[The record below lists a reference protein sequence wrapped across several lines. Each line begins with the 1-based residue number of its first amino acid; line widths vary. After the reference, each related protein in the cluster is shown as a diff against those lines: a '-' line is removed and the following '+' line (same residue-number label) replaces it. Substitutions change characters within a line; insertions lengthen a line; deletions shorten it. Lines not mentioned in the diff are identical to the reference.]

1 MVVRHLS
8 NLRAFLW
15 RYLLRLFLLG
25 LDLVDPV
32 LEGVGD
38 PRGEVPERD
47 AEEQA
52 LGRNSIDIFGTS
64 PNLCPIVIVFG
75 VLRHV

>member
-8 NLRAFLW
+8 NVRAFLW
-15 RYLLRLFLLG
+15 RCLLAPLLLLC

-32 LEGVGD
+32 LEGVRD

-47 AEEQA
+47 AEQEA
-52 LGRNSIDIFGTS
+52 LGCNSIDI
-64 PNLCPIVIVFG
+64 
-75 VLRHV
+75 

>member
-1 MVVRHLS
+1 MREAEWSYAWHLS
-8 NLRAFLW
+8 NVLRAFLW
-15 RYLLRLFLLG
+15 RHLLRLFLLG

-47 AEEQA
+47 AEQEA
-52 LGRNSIDIFGTS
+52 LQGRNSIDI
-64 PNLCPIVIVFG
+64 
-75 VLRHV
+75 

>member
-1 MVVRHLS
+1 MFVRHLS
-8 NLRAFLW
+8 NVLRAFLW
-15 RYLLRLFLLG
+15 RHLLRLFLLLG

-47 AEEQA
+47 AEQQA
-52 LGRNSIDIFGTS
+52 LQGRNSIDNRLGIS
-64 PNLCPIVIVFG
+64 RVND
-75 VLRHV
+75 

>member
-8 NLRAFLW
+8 NVRAFLW
-15 RYLLRLFLLG
+15 RCLLAPLLLG

-32 LEGVGD
+32 LDGVRD

-47 AEEQA
+47 AEQEA
-52 LGRNSIDIFGTS
+52 LGCNSINI
-64 PNLCPIVIVFG
+64 
-75 VLRHV
+75 

>member
-1 MVVRHLS
+1 MRSRMVVRHLS
-8 NLRAFLW
+8 NLRAFLG
-15 RYLLRLFLLG
+15 RYLLPLPLFLLC

-47 AEEQA
+47 AEQQA
-52 LGRNSIDIFGTS
+52 LQGRNSIDI
-64 PNLCPIVIVFG
+64 
-75 VLRHV
+75 

>member
-1 MVVRHLS
+1 MVVRHVS

-15 RYLLRLFLLG
+15 RSLLAPLLVLG

-47 AEEQA
+47 AEQEA
-52 LGRNSIDIFGTS
+52 LGCNSTDI
-64 PNLCPIVIVFG
+64 
-75 VLRHV
+75 